1 VIGETISHYR
11 ILSKLGGGGMGVVYE
26 AEDLRLGRRVAL
38 KFLPEKLRS
47 DTTALERFQREA
59 RATSALTHPNIA
71 TIYDIESHHERPFI
85 VMELLEGQ
93 NLTQRIR
100 EKPLSVEEMLDIGI
114 QIADALDAAHTQGII
129 HRDIKPGNVFINPR
143 GQVKVLDFGLAKL
156 VDQPTPERVRPTG
169 TRVQARAGVAT
180 DEETPTPNEP
190 LTSMG
195 VIAGT
200 SFYMSPEQIRNEEL
214 DVRSDL
220 FSLGVLLYEM
230 ATAKRP
236 FTESNNVLTLAA
248 ILDKKPVSPL
258 TLNPKLP
265 EEFEAIIGKALEKDR
280 AKRYQTAAELRADL
294 QALKRESA
302 SGEEAGPLAKAGFL
316 VRGPKVFRRAS
327 PVVMYVSL
335 GIAAVLVMILVV
347 TALWWTKRGRTTGP
361 PPNTVAVLPFQNME
375 VSPSNDYLRLALADE
390 IANILTYTPQ
400 LEVRP
405 VTATRRYLGSDPQQ
419 AGQELRVG
427 TVISG
432 RYLREG
438 EKLTLTLEAINVQS
452 NRIVWQRT
460 VAVPAKDLIEMQ
472 KQLAND
478 LRQGLLPVLSAT
490 GNAVDTATKPKN
502 VEAYDLYLRS
512 AAVPHDPQPNK
523 EAIAML
529 ERSVGLDATY
539 APAWDALGLRYYYDA
554 QYSGGGERVFDRAGA
569 AYERAVSLDPNFVQ
583 GSAHLARNWA
593 ERGELVRAYKQAK
606 ELVKRRG
613 DNAQAHFTMAYV
625 LRYAGILDESM
636 KECDTARA
644 LDPGN
649 YGFRSCAFSFFEL
662 GEGERALEYVD
673 LDAGSE
679 WSRNTKPAVLLR
691 MGHTEEAATAAHN
704 MSNNATWF
712 GRVLQAC
719 LDGRPASEIN
729 KLVLDA
735 QPAMLAQRDPEFRY
749 HQGALM
755 AYCGQMDVA
764 AGLIKSAI
772 QQNYCSAQ
780 ALEKDPALKGFR
792 RTPEYEPLQTAGNE
806 CLRRFEEGR
815 KK

>member
-1 VIGETISHYR
+1 MIGETISHYR
-11 ILSKLGGGGMGVVYE
+11 ILGKLGGGGMGVVYE

-47 DTTALERFQREA
+47 DATALERFQREA
-59 RATSALTHPNIA
+59 RATSALSHPNIA
-71 TIYDIESHHERPFI
+71 TIYDIESYQGRPFI

-93 NLTQRIR
+93 NLMQRIR
-100 EKPLSVEEMLDIGI
+100 ERPMSVDEMLDVGI

-156 VDQPTPERVRPTG
+156 VDQPLPERVGPG
-169 TRVQARAGVAT
+169 ATRMQARAGVAT
-180 DEETPTPNEP
+180 DEETPKPDEP

-230 ATAKRP
+230 ATSKRP
-236 FTESNNVLTLAA
+236 FQESNNVLTLAA

-280 AKRYQTAAELRADL
+280 AKRYQTAAEMRADL
-294 QALKRESA
+294 QALKRESS
-302 SGEEAGPLAKAGFL
+302 SGEEAGPLAKAGF
-316 VRGPKVFRRAS
+316 RGPKVFRRAS
-327 PVVMYVSL
+327 PVTMYVGL
-335 GIAAVLVMILVV
+335 GVAAVLVMVLVV
-347 TALWWTKRGRTTGP
+347 TAVWLVKRGKSAGP
-361 PPNTVAVLPFQNME
+361 PPNTVAVLPFQNMD

-405 VTATRRYLGSDPQQ
+405 VTATRRYLGGDPQE
-419 AGQELRVG
+419 AGKELHVG
-427 TVISG
+427 TVVSG
-432 RYLREG
+432 RYIREG
-438 EKLTLTLEAINVQS
+438 EKLTLTLEAINVAS

-460 VAVPAKDLIEMQ
+460 VTVPAKDLIEMQ
-472 KQLAND
+472 KQLAID

-512 AAVPHDPQPNK
+512 AAVPHDPAPNK

-569 AYERAVSLDPNFVQ
+569 AYERAVSLDANFLQ
-583 GSAHLARNWA
+583 ASAHLARNWA
-593 ERGELVRAYKQAK
+593 ERGELIRAYGQAR

-613 DNAQAHFTMAYV
+613 DNAQAHFTLAYV
-625 LRYAGILDESM
+625 LRYAGILDEATR
-636 KECDTARA
+636 ECDIARG

-649 YGFRSCAFSFFEL
+649 YGFRSCAFAFFEM
-662 GEGERALEYVD
+662 GEGARALEYLE

-679 WSRNTKPAVLLR
+679 WSRNTRPAVLLR
-691 MGHTEEAATAAHN
+691 MGRTEEAADAAHR
-704 MSNNATWF
+704 MSNDATWF
-712 GRVLQAC
+712 GRVLQSC

-729 KLVLDA
+729 TLVLEQ

-772 QQNYCSAQ
+772 QQNYCVAQ
-780 ALEKDPALKGFR
+780 ALEKDPALGSFR
-792 RTPEYEPLQTAGNE
+792 RTPEYEPLQKSADE
-806 CLRRFEEGR
+806 CEQRFNEGR

>member
-1 VIGETISHYR
+1 MIGETISHYR
-11 ILSKLGGGGMGVVYE
+11 ILNKLGGGGMGVVYE

-47 DTTALERFQREA
+47 DPTALERFQREA
-59 RATSALTHPNIA
+59 RATSALTHPNIS
-71 TIYDIESHHERPFI
+71 TIYDIESYQGRPFI

-100 EKPLSVEEMLDIGI
+100 EKPLAVEEMLDIGI
-114 QIADALDAAHTQGII
+114 QIADALDAAHAQGII

-156 VDQPTPERVRPTG
+156 VDQPAPERVPGT
-169 TRVQARAGVAT
+169 TRVRAQAGVTT
-180 DEETPTPNEP
+180 DEDTPTPNEP

-200 SFYMSPEQIRNEEL
+200 SFYMSPEQIQNEEL

-230 ATAKRP
+230 ATGKRP
-236 FTESNNVLTLAA
+236 FQESNNVLTLAA
-248 ILDKKPVSPL
+248 ILHKKPVSPL
-258 TLNPKLP
+258 TLNAKLP
-265 EEFEAIIGKALEKDR
+265 DEFEAIIGKALEKDR

-294 QALKRESA
+294 QALKRES
-302 SGEEAGPLAKAGFL
+302 SSSEEAGPLAKAGFA

-327 PVVMYVSL
+327 PVTMYVSL
-335 GIAAVLVMILVV
+335 SVAAALVMLVVV
-347 TALWWTKRGRTTGP
+347 TAIWFVKRGRSSGP

-375 VSPSNDYLRLALADE
+375 ISPSNDYLRLALADE

-405 VTATRRYLGSDPQQ
+405 VTATRRYLGSDPQE
-419 AGQELRVG
+419 AGKELRVG

-432 RYLREG
+432 RYIREG
-438 EKLTLTLEAINVQS
+438 EKLTLMLEAVNVAS
-452 NRIVWQRT
+452 NRIVWQRNM
-460 VAVPAKDLIEMQ
+460 VVPAKDLIEMQ
-472 KQLAND
+472 KQLAID

-490 GNAVDTATKPKN
+490 GNAIDTATRPKN

-523 EAIAML
+523 EAITML

-569 AYERAVSLDPNFVQ
+569 AYERAVSLDPNFLQ
-583 GSAHLARNWA
+583 ASAHLARNWA
-593 ERGELVRAYKQAK
+593 ERGELVRAYKQAT
-606 ELVKRRG
+606 ELVRRRG
-613 DNAQAHFTMAYV
+613 DNAQAHFTLAYV

-636 KECDTARA
+636 KECDTARG

-649 YGFRSCAFSFFEL
+649 YGFRSCAFAFFEA
-662 GEGERALEYVD
+662 GEGERALEYID
-673 LDAGSE
+673 LDTGSE
-679 WSRNTKPAVLLR
+679 WSRNTRPAVLLR
-691 MGHTEEAATAAHN
+691 MGRSEEAATAAHN

-719 LDGRPASEIN
+719 LDDRPASEIN

-792 RTPEYEPLQTAGNE
+792 RNPEYEPLQVAGNE
-806 CLRRFEEGR
+806 CQRRFEEGR

>member
-47 DTTALERFQREA
+47 DATALERFQREA
-59 RATSALTHPNIA
+59 RATSALTHPSIS
-71 TIYDIESHHERPFI
+71 TIYDIESYQGRPFI
-85 VMELLEGQ
+85 VMELLEG
-93 NLTQRIR
+93 NTLTQRIR
-100 EKPLSVEEMLDIGI
+100 EKPISVEEMLDIGI

-129 HRDIKPGNVFINPR
+129 HRDIKPGNVFINAR

-156 VDQPTPERVRPTG
+156 IDQPTPERVGPSA
-169 TRVQARAGVAT
+169 TRMQSRAGVAT
-180 DEETPTPNEP
+180 DEETPKPDEP

-200 SFYMSPEQIRNEEL
+200 SYYMSPEQIRNEEL

-230 ATAKRP
+230 ATGKRP
-236 FTESNNVLTLAA
+236 FAESNNVLTLAA

-265 EEFEAIIGKALEKDR
+265 PEFEAIIGKALEKDR
-280 AKRYQTAAELRADL
+280 TKRYQTAAEMRADL

-302 SGEEAGPLAKAGFL
+302 SDEVGPLAKAGFA
-316 VRGPKVFRRAS
+316 VHGPKVFRRAS

-335 GIAAVLVMILVV
+335 AVAAVLVMFVVV
-347 TALWWTKRGRTTGP
+347 TAIWWVKRGKTAGP

-375 VSPSNDYLRLALADE
+375 ISPSNDYLRLALADE

-405 VTATRRYLGSDPQQ
+405 VTATRRYLGGDPQE
-419 AGQELRVG
+419 AGKELRVG

-438 EKLTLTLEAINVQS
+438 EKLTLTLEAINVAS

-460 VAVPAKDLIEMQ
+460 VTVPAKDLIQMQ
-472 KQLAND
+472 KQLAID

-583 GSAHLARNWA
+583 ASAHMARNWA
-593 ERGELVRAYKQAK
+593 ERGELVRAYGAAR

-613 DNAQAHFTMAYV
+613 DNAQAHFTLAYV
-625 LRYAGILDESM
+625 LRYAGMLDEST
-636 KECDTARA
+636 KECDVARG

-649 YGFRSCAFSFFEL
+649 YGFRSCAFSFFEM
-662 GEGERALEYVD
+662 GEGARALEYVD
-673 LDAGSE
+673 LDSGSE
-679 WSRNTKPAVLLR
+679 WSRNTRPAVLLR
-691 MGHTEEAATAAHN
+691 MGKVEEAADAAHR
-704 MSNNATWF
+704 MSNDATWF

-719 LDGRPASEIN
+719 LDGRPPSEIN
-729 KLVLDA
+729 TLVLEQ
-735 QPAMLAQRDPEFRY
+735 QPAMMAQRDPEFRY

-764 AGLIKSAI
+764 APLIKSAI
-772 QQNYCSAQ
+772 QQNYCVAQ
-780 ALEKDPALKGFR
+780 ALEKDPALSSFR
-792 RTPEYEPLQTAGNE
+792 RAPEFEPLKKAADE
-806 CLRRFEEGR
+806 CQARFNEGR